1 MAQKKTTTKQPPKTE
16 TPKDLC
22 PVHQRKLEVICV
34 NDQVRICTN
43 CALFGDHKNHD
54 IREEAEVL
62 KEISLRAELLIDI
75 YELIEQNK
83 SNLGDQKDIE
93 DLYNQFMTK
102 QIALKRHVANKFKE
116 YYNELLRKEKDV
128 LNSLEKNFESI
139 EKTFEEIKQG
149 PKKVMVAAEEWCR
162 VVQDKME
169 KFSGANPGG
178 DKGNGPEYIAFEML
192 EDPKN
197 EQDIIRVGEKV
208 LEDLDKQTQPPV
220 PQLQEKLKNLT
231 VQFDE
236 HFNNKLM
243 MLCHVPNVFAAVGNG
258 DSKDGQ
264 GRTETLKFQKPSP
277 ETESFAASQTAAP
290 INKTKSTDKN
300 LLEDDDNL
308 LSSFTM
314 GEKGGAD
321 EDLMGENDEINF
333 LNDIP
338 DPTDNLIDPDIVG
351 NTDKAYDVISD
362 VLENG
367 RDTLDLSNRKLGD
380 EFFLDMIESIIDF
393 AEGEPLSL
401 STLNFSNNEI
411 TDKG

>member
-1 MAQKKTTTKQPPKTE
+1 M
-16 TPKDLC
+16 
-22 PVHQRKLEVICV
+22 
-34 NDQVRICTN
+34 
-43 CALFGDHKNHD
+43 
-54 IREEAEVL
+54 
-62 KEISLRAELLIDI
+62 
-75 YELIEQNK
+75 
-83 SNLGDQKDIE
+83 GDQKDIE

-169 KFSGANPGG
+169 KFSGANPGSE
-178 DKGNGPEYIAFEML
+178 KGNGPEYIAFEML

-220 PQLQEKLKNLT
+220 PQLQDKLKNLT

-243 MLCHVPNVFAAVGNG
+243 MLCHVPNLFAGTGNG
-258 DSKDGQ
+258 NSKDGQ
-264 GRTETLKFQKPSP
+264 GKSETLTFQKPSP
-277 ETESFAASQTAAP
+277 ETESFAAAQTAAQTAAP
-290 INKTKSTDKN
+290 ISKNKNTDRN

-314 GEKGGAD
+314 NEKGVAD
-321 EDLMGENDEINF
+321 EDLMGGNDEINF

-338 DPTDNLIDPDIVG
+338 DPTDNMIDPDIVG

-367 RDTLDLSNRKLGD
+367 RSMLDLSNRKLGD
-380 EFFLDMIESIIDF
+380 EFFLDMIDSIIDF

-401 STLNFSNNEI
+401 STLNFGNNDI